1 MPIVTLPSQSLP
13 GYSVDFQK
21 VYLLVMVTQGGA
33 NARGLVQ
40 A

>member
-1 MPIVTLPSQSLP
+1 MPIVTHSQSLP

-21 VYLLVMVTQGGA
+21 VYLLVMVTQGGWVMHE
-33 NARGLVQ
+33 NSQ